1 MKKLST
7 TAKVLIGVGIA
18 GVVAGG
24 TVAVVSAIKKS
35 KAQKPVVPSGSTT
48 TTTTTTSDK
57 KSPLEVI
64 GGILGLAEQGANV
77 YTQVKSTQTPAAA
90 TESAEGKAD
99 GGVKF
104 VLKDGIVVPEKN

>member
-24 TVAVVSAIKKS
+24 TAAVISAIKKN
-35 KAQKPVVPSGSTT
+35 KKPVVPSGSTT

-77 YTQVKSTQTPAAA
+77 YTQVKSTQTPAA

>member
-7 TAKVLIGVGIA
+7 TAKVLIGVGVA

-35 KAQKPVVPSGSTT
+35 KAQKPVVPSGS
-48 TTTTTTSDK
+48 TTTSDK

>member
-7 TAKVLIGVGIA
+7 TAKVLIGVGIT
-18 GVVAGG
+18 GVFAGG
-24 TVAVVSAIKKS
+24 TETIVSDNKKS
-35 KAQKPVVPSGSTT
+35 KAPKLQPPPSSSSTQ
-48 TTTTTTSDK
+48 TTTTSDK

-77 YTQVKSTQTPAAA
+77 YTQVKSTQTPVAA

>member
-7 TAKVLIGVGIA
+7 TAKVLIGVGVA

-35 KAQKPVVPSGSTT
+35 QTKRPPVTPPPAGTGT
-48 TTTTTTSDK
+48 ANDK
-57 KSPLEVI
+57 KSAWEILSES
-64 GGILGLAEQGANV
+64 LGLVERGVDIYGQLNR
-77 YTQVKSTQTPAAA
+77 QETPAAA